1 MFVHACVCVLRK
13 EEIKMINNN
22 VRISFLNVFIIRSVR
37 LVFVPSEFLNF
48 FLIVIIYYNNDQIS
62 VTHANNY
69 FEIVDSVI

>member
-1 MFVHACVCVLRK
+1 MHAYVLRK
-13 EEIKMINNN
+13 EIKMINNN
-22 VRISFLNVFIIRSVR
+22 VRFSFLNVFIIRSAR
-37 LVFVPSEFLNF
+37 LVFLPSEFLSC